1 MNIKL
6 VVSSSKLVMFF
17 LLYRHTDDGI
27 FDDFPKVSED
37 FPKLFRRSD
46 ECSGTFSKIS
56 EDFRKL
62 PKTFEEDPKMFRSNI
77 NEFKYNLREK
87 LDTVKWSISSLVR
100 LRKIRHS
107 SPGCSFV
114 WILREVYFP
123 VKHSCLCNKMLTRCR
138 SMRPVPIFLK
148 VRPNNRLLL
157 RQQLCGLHSFR
168 HLTSNAWNKLPGS
181 TRMADNL
188 SMFEHKLNNL
198 RTNRRS
204 VCFLFLLLDNNEL
217 VFIYIQLKFS

>member
-77 NEFKYNLREK
+77 NEFKYNLR
-87 LDTVKWSISSLVR
+87 
-100 LRKIRHS
+100 
-107 SPGCSFV
+107 
-114 WILREVYFP
+114 
-123 VKHSCLCNKMLTRCR
+123 
-138 SMRPVPIFLK
+138 
-148 VRPNNRLLL
+148 NRLDI
-157 RQQLCGLHSFR
+157 SEIIDIF
-168 HLTSNAWNKLPGS
+168 
-181 TRMADNL
+181 TREDMENTPL
-188 SMFEHKLNNL
+188 ESRMYEFYEW
-198 RTNRRS
+198 
-204 VCFLFLLLDNNEL
+204 CIF
-217 VFIYIQLKFS
+217 Q